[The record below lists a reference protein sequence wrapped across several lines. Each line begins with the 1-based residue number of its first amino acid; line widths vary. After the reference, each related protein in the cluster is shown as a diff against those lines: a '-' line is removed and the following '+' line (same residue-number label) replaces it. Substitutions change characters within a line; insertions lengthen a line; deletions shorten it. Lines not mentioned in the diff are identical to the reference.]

1 MTVSIRLGGMLAHIS
16 ASPKQGGG
24 DAANASMLRRSR
36 FDPVSTQRLRELL
49 AKDSGPV
56 VARYRDADVME
67 EVAKRVE
74 SGRWSMSVV
83 TAPQTTTT
91 LDLAGAIEAAKKG
104 AGGGG
109 GSSSKDPTKDSKKT
123 WIEIELL
130 DSMKRPVKG
139 AKVVLT
145 LADGS
150 VAEATL
156 SDKGVIRKDG
166 IDPGTCKVKFP
177 DLCGK
182 EWSKS
187 GSFAEGKAVELFKS
201 APKIPAGPYTV
212 KQGDHIAA
220 IAHDAGFVSWKTLWD
235 DGKNASL
242 KSKRNGNVLFP
253 GDVVEIPAKQKKEE
267 SVPTGEYH
275 TFQTVGD
282 PLQLKIVMLDWA
294 GNPLPDIELDLQV
307 DKGEKIRT
315 AGDGSVKKNIDP
327 SCERIGKMIVNG
339 QEIEVRLGHLDPVE
353 EITGQEGRLENL
365 GYDPGHKG
373 DPNDMKFRSAV
384 EEFQCDYGLSV
395 DGVCGANTQ
404 GKLKEIHGS

>member
-1 MTVSIRLGGMLAHIS
+1 MLAHIS
-16 ASPKQGGG
+16 ATSKQGGG
-24 DAANASMLRRSR
+24 DTANASMLRRSR

-49 AKDSGPV
+49 AKDVGPV

-74 SGRWSMSVV
+74 SGRWTMSVV

-104 AGGGG
+104 AGAGGS
-109 GSSSKDPTKDSKKT
+109 GSSSKDPTKDKKLD
-123 WIEIELL
+123 WIEIELI
-130 DSMKRPVKG
+130 DSRKYPVKG
-139 AKVVLT
+139 AKVALT
-145 LADGS
+145 LPDGS
-150 VAEATL
+150 VIETTL
-156 SDKGVIRKDG
+156 NDKGALRKDG

-182 EWSKS
+182 EWSKT
-187 GSFAEGKAVELFKS
+187 GSFAEGKSVELFKG
-201 APKIPAGPYTV
+201 APKIPAGPYKV

-220 IAHDAGFVSWKTLWD
+220 IAHDAGFVSWKTIWD
-235 DGKNASL
+235 DGKNAAL
-242 KSKRNGNVLFP
+242 KAKRNGNVLFP
-253 GDVVEIPAKQKKEE
+253 GDTIEIPAKQKKEE

-275 TFQTVGD
+275 TFQTIGD

-327 SCERIGKMIVNG
+327 SCDRIGKMVVNG

-353 EITGQEGRLENL
+353 EISGQEGRLENL

-373 DPNDMKFRSAV
+373 DPKDPKFLSAV
-384 EEFQCDYGLSV
+384 EEFQCDYGLTV
-395 DGVCGANTQ
+395 DGDCGPNTQ
-404 GKLKEIHGS
+404 AKLKEVHGS